1 MIIWPR
7 VRGKLYTG
15 YVFMAKTF
23 DFGQIHVK
31 EELEYISTLECL
43 GYRQPDYPNWKH
55 ISHSEILSDPKFLF
69 QIL

>member
-1 MIIWPR
+1 MIIWPQSEMKAIY
-7 VRGKLYTG
+7 GH
-15 YVFMAKTF
+15 VFIAKTF

-55 ISHSEILSDPKFLF
+55 ILHSEILPDPKSLF
-69 QIL
+69 